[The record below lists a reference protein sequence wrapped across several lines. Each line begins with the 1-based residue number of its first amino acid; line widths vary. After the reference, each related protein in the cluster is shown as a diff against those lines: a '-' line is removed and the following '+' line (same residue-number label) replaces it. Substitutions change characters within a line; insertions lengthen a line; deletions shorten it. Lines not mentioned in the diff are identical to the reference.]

1 MGVHTQVVVKK
12 EVTQVEEETGK
23 EVDLLEVLHQEESQ
37 QVVEEVVEEV
47 QALLKEDLMLL
58 QKELKET
65 KLFSFQQQNLLN
77 SKAQNKQHLQNPYFQ
92 I

>member
-1 MGVHTQVVVKK
+1 VKK
-12 EVTQVEEETGK
+12 EVIQGEEETDK
-23 EVDLLEVLHQEESQ
+23 EVDLQVDLHQEENQ
-37 QVVEEVVEEV
+37 LEQEAEVAEEA

-58 QKELKET
+58 QKKLKET
-65 KLFSFQQQNLLN
+65 KLFSFQQQNLLS